1 MKLRSGLL
9 NEDLA
14 GRFELLMATVSSI
27 FTTWIKVLDSLL
39 SPTIVLPLSECIRAN
54 LPRCF
59 SNYKNLRGILD
70 CTEVYIERPR
80 DLKLQALTWSDY
92 KKHNTVKFLVV
103 ITPRGRIGF
112 LSKAWGGRASD
123 WHIVSN
129 SSFLSHVEQYDLYTA
144 DRGFNITD
152 ELLMKRAQIVI
163 PPGATGKEQMSG
175 KDVQKTKKIANH
187 PQ

>member
-112 LSKAWGGRASD
+112 LSKAWGGKPQTG
-123 WHIVSN
+123 I
-129 SSFLSHVEQYDLYTA
+129 
-144 DRGFNITD
+144 
-152 ELLMKRAQIVI
+152 LLV
-163 PPGATGKEQMSG
+163 T
-175 KDVQKTKKIANH
+175 VYF
-187 PQ
+187 